1 MLNRFW
7 CPDAAAAAKACLE
20 RCPEDAARSVSV
32 ADDVCE
38 NRFLFRDHWEM
49 ERTSEPVEF
58 GPDVGGVDWAHIPAG
73 DPEWLYAMNRHT
85 SFVNLG
91 KAWRYTG
98 EERYAAQ
105 FARLIEHWIDQAPLT
120 EESSG
125 STWRSLEA
133 GLRCENWLRALKL
146 FEGSPALTPGL
157 QAKIDACLAA
167 HGEYLTR
174 SYGVFHE
181 LSNWGVLQDHGL
193 FLAGVYLDRQE
204 WRALALARLDQ
215 NLHRSVMRDGSH
227 WEQSPMYHCEVLH
240 AALDTLLVA
249 RGHGIRLP
257 GRLAENTHRMCT
269 ALAAWLTPA
278 GRLVCQSDTDD
289 LDARDLLAAG
299 ALLFEDGA
307 LRAAAGEG
315 FFEENYWDFG
325 PGQEPAYRAL
335 APARPAL
342 ASTALPDS
350 GNYLLRAGFG
360 PEAGYLHFHCGCLG
374 SGHGHA
380 DLLHLGA
387 GICGEDVLID
397 TGRYTYVDS
406 PLRAQLKSPAGHNT
420 TRVDGQDF
428 TLYKDSW
435 TYSAAAW
442 PLKGEY
448 CFTLYADTAAG
459 MHLGYLGR
467 GVVAG
472 RRVVFLKPL
481 GTALICDTFY
491 TAGNSRHTY
500 EANFHFGPGR
510 CRLEE
515 GRLRWQGQRAGA
527 VLQSLDGA
535 ACSLRKAPFSRHY
548 NFLEEGEVLT
558 LQKEGAGFASMLH
571 LLSMDEGAPQPFE
584 ARRIPVTRASNG
596 QALPSQK
603 AEAVQ
608 IEKGGRNA
616 VILLCHAETAD
627 GVDQL
632 SAGGYR
638 GWGRVLVFT
647 PEAPEGL
654 CLAW

>member
-1 MLNRFW
+1 MLKGFW
-7 CPDAAAAAKACLE
+7 CQNAAAAAAACLKH
-20 RCPEDAARSVSV
+20 CPENAARSISI

-49 ERTSEPVEF
+49 ERTHEPVEF
-58 GPDVGGVDWAHIPAG
+58 GPDANGIDWAHIPAG

-105 FARLIEHWIDQAPLT
+105 FARLIGHWIDHVPLT
-120 EESSG
+120 EENSG

-133 GLRCENWLRALKL
+133 GLRCENWLRALGL
-146 FEGSPALTPGL
+146 FEGSGAVTPEL
-157 QAKIDACLAA
+157 KAKIDRCLEI
-167 HGEYLTR
+167 HGEYLCR
-174 SYGVFHE
+174 SHGVFHE

-193 FLAGVYLDRQE
+193 FLAGVYLGRED
-204 WRALALARLDQ
+204 WSSLAIARLDQ
-215 NLHRSVMRDGSH
+215 NLHRAVLRDGSH

-240 AALDTLLVA
+240 AALDTLLIA
-249 RGHGIRLP
+249 HIHGIPLPARLVQS
-257 GRLAENTHRMCT
+257 THRMCT

-278 GRLVCQSDTDD
+278 GRLICQSDSDD

-325 PGQEPAYRAL
+325 PEQEPDFKAIAPRRAEC
-335 APARPAL
+335 

-350 GNYLLRAGFG
+350 GNYLLRTGFG
-360 PEAGYLHFHCGCLG
+360 PDAGYLHFHCGFLG

-380 DLLHLGA
+380 DLLHVGA
-387 GICGEDVLID
+387 GILGEDVLID
-397 TGRYTYVDS
+397 PGRYTYVDS
-406 PLRAQLKSPAGHNT
+406 PIRAQLKSPAAHNT

-428 TLYKDSW
+428 TCYKDSW
-435 TYSAAAW
+435 AYSAAAW
-442 PLKGEY
+442 PLKGGH
-448 CFTLYADTAAG
+448 CFTPSADAVAG

-472 RRVVFLKPL
+472 RQLVFLKPL
-481 GTALICDTFY
+481 GAALICDAFY
-491 TAGNSRHTY
+491 TADDSPHTY
-500 EANFHFGPGR
+500 EANFHFGPGQ
-510 CRLEE
+510 CRLE
-515 GRLRWQGQRAGA
+515 GSRVTWQGRRARA
-527 VLQSLDGA
+527 VLQNLDGA
-535 ACSLRKAPFSRHY
+535 ACALHRAPYSRQY
-548 NFLEEGEVLT
+548 NLLEEGDALT
-558 LQKEGAGFASMLH
+558 VQKETAGFASLLHMLW
-571 LLSMDEGAPQPFE
+571 MGEEVPQPLA
-584 ARRIPVTRASNG
+584 ARRIPVSRAAGG
-596 QALPSQK
+596 QPVPPSV

-608 IEKGGRNA
+608 LEAGGQSA
-616 VILLCHAETAD
+616 VVLFCHAELAG

-632 SAGGYR
+632 CAGGYR

-647 PEAPEGL
+647 PDAPEGL